1 MEINFWIICALLVI
15 VALAIILPSL
25 LSKQAPKDLDRKK
38 INRAV
43 YEKKLLELENDL
55 NTDLIDREHYDI
67 AKSDLERSLI
77 DDLEDHK
84 DIILKRSNKA
94 LPIFLLLAL
103 PVVAVF
109 TYIQLNNGLVSL
121 NPEFE
126 KQMASQQNSQGM
138 GNNTGNMPA
147 IEDAIADLEKKL
159 KQDPDNLEGWR
170 MLGRSYLVSKQFK
183 DAVDAYAKANE
194 LANGANPDVLVS
206 YGEAKGF
213 AANNT
218 FDESSMQL
226 FIKALKIDPGNERGL
241 WYAGLAAYQLGDFK
255 GSVNHL
261 ETLLE
266 KVPNDQVEVRTALVK
281 YLNDAKQKAGIE
293 ITQTESE
300 TSVNQTQSFS
310 NACITVNVTMSDELL
325 KNFVNSDTLFIYARA
340 MNGPKMPLAL
350 VKMTAG
356 ELPTTVTLDD
366 SVSMMPSTT
375 LSSMEQVEVI
385 ARISKSGQA
394 VMQSGDLL
402 GSAQSVKTDQSEIV
416 NIVISELVP

>member
-1 MEINFWIICALLVI
+1 
-15 VALAIILPSL
+15 
-25 LSKQAPKDLDRKK
+25 
-38 INRAV
+38 
-43 YEKKLLELENDL
+43 
-55 NTDLIDREHYDI
+55 
-67 AKSDLERSLI
+67 
-77 DDLEDHK
+77 
-84 DIILKRSNKA
+84 
-94 LPIFLLLAL
+94 
-103 PVVAVF
+103 
-109 TYIQLNNGLVSL
+109 
-121 NPEFE
+121 
-126 KQMASQQNSQGM
+126 
-138 GNNTGNMPA
+138 
-147 IEDAIADLEKKL
+147 
-159 KQDPDNLEGWR
+159 
-170 MLGRSYLVSKQFK
+170 
-183 DAVDAYAKANE
+183 
-194 LANGANPDVLVS
+194 
-206 YGEAKGF
+206 
-213 AANNT
+213 
-218 FDESSMQL
+218 MQL

-300 TSVNQTQSFS
+300 TSVNQTQSIS
-310 NACITVNVTMSDELL
+310 NASITVNVTMSDELL

>member
-1 MEINFWIICALLVI
+1 MEITFWIICALLVI
-15 VALAIILPSL
+15 VALVIILPSL
-25 LSKQAPKDLDRKK
+25 LSKRAPKDLDRKK

-55 NTDLIDREHYDI
+55 NADLIDQEHYDI

-84 DIILKRSNKA
+84 DVVLKRSNKA
-94 LPIFLLLAL
+94 LPLFLLLAL
-103 PVVAVF
+103 PALAVF
-109 TYIQLNNGLVSL
+109 TYLQLNNGLISL

-126 KQMASQQNSQGM
+126 KKMAAQKNSQGA
-138 GNNTGNMPA
+138 GNMPA
-147 IEDAIADLEKKL
+147 IEDAIADLENKL
-159 KQDPDNLEGWR
+159 KQDPENLEGWR
-170 MLGRSYLVSKQFK
+170 MLGRSYLVSKNYEG
-183 DAVDAYAKANE
+183 AVEAYAKANE
-194 LANGANPDVLVS
+194 LANGSNPDVLVS

-226 FIKALKIDPGNERGL
+226 FTKALKIDPNNERGL
-241 WYAGLAAYQLGDFK
+241 WYAGLTSYQLGDYPT
-255 GSVNHL
+255 SVNYL
-261 ETLLE
+261 ETLLQN
-266 KVPNDQVEVRTALVK
+266 VPNDQVEVKSALIK

-293 ITQTESE
+293 IT
-300 TSVNQTQSFS
+300 SVENDSSVSQAQSNS
-310 NACITVNVTMSDELL
+310 KSSITVNVTLSDELL
-325 KNFVNSDTLFIYARA
+325 KNYVNSDTLFIYARA

-356 ELPTTVTLDD
+356 DLPTTVTLDD
-366 SVSMMPSTT
+366 SVSMMPSLT

-394 VMQSGDLL
+394 VKQSGDLL
-402 GSAQSVKTDQSEIV
+402 GSAKSVKTDQSETV